1 MSAPG
6 DGGASRRPVPVEGGP
21 LEGLLVADLTRALA
35 GPYCT
40 MMLADLGARVI
51 KVETPDGGDDTRGWG
66 PPFLEGESAYF
77 MSINRNKESLTLN
90 LKDGRGRD
98 VLWRLL
104 GRADVLVENFRPGT
118 IDRLGFGYATV
129 HARLPRLVYCS
140 ISGFGQTGPY
150 RERPAYDLIV
160 QGMGGLMA
168 ITGEPDGAPMRV
180 GVAVA
185 DICAGMFAAYG
196 VLAALRARDRTGHG
210 QWVDAAMLDGQV
222 AWMTYMAANYFAT
235 GQNPPRVGSAHTN
248 LVPYQPFP
256 TKDGFITVAV
266 GSEGMWQRFCGALDV
281 PLAGDPRFA
290 TNAARVEHRRELLDT
305 LIPVFRSRTAAEW
318 LDRLGAA
325 GVPAGPIS
333 RISDV
338 MTDPQVLHREM
349 VVALDHPRAGRVRVN
364 GVPLKFSETPGAVRT
379 PPPVLGQ
386 HTAAILAELGCS
398 PAQVEAL
405 REAGAV

>member
-1 MSAPG
+1 VSAP
-6 DGGASRRPVPVEGGP
+6 RRPGAPAPGP
-21 LEGLLVADLTRALA
+21 LAGLLVADLTRALA

-66 PPFLEGESAYF
+66 PPFLDGESAYF

-90 LKDGRGRD
+90 LKDVRGQEI
-98 VLWRLL
+98 LWRLL
-104 GRADVLVENFRPGT
+104 GRADVLVENFRPGAAE
-118 IDRLGFGYATV
+118 RLGFGYEPV
-129 HARLPRLVYCS
+129 HARFPRLVYCS

-168 ITGEPDGAPMRV
+168 ITGEPDGNPMRV

-196 VLAALRARDRTGHG
+196 ILAALRARDRNGRG

-235 GQNPPRVGSAHTN
+235 GENPPRVGSAHTN
-248 LVPYQPFP
+248 LVPYQPFA
-256 TKDGFITVAV
+256 TKDGFVTVTV
-266 GSEGMWQRFCGALDV
+266 GSEGLWQRLCRALDV
-281 PLAGDPRFA
+281 PFEDDARFA
-290 TNAARVEHRRELLDT
+290 TNAARVEHRAELLDA
-305 LIPVFRSRTAAEW
+305 LGPVFRRRSTAEW
-318 LDRLGAA
+318 VARLGDA
-325 GVPAGPIS
+325 GVPAGPIA

-349 VVALDHPRAGRVRVN
+349 VVEIRHPRAGTVRVN
-364 GVPLKFSETPGAVRT
+364 GVPLKFSETPGAVRSA
-379 PPPVLGQ
+379 PPVLGE
-386 HTAAILAELGCS
+386 HTAKVLGELGYS
-398 PAQVEAL
+398 EAEAAAL
-405 REAGAV
+405 HEAGAV